1 MRLLH
6 IGFQQNIVLQK
17 KKKDKTTGSYD
28 YTQQVIP
35 VGGERTKWL
44 ELL

>member
-1 MRLLH
+1 V
-6 IGFQQNIVLQK
+6 VLQK
-17 KKKDKTTGSYD
+17 KKKDKTTDSCD
-28 YTQQVIP
+28 CTQQVIQ